1 MRSHTRHVTLPME
14 TSSRYGDS
22 APIID
27 GEEGMCGR
35 CMNPAAPPGAPSA
48 GELRPWPAPYPFA
61 ETGRCTE
68 RVSTR
73 PPCPGATEELCV
85 QYPKAGA
92 CGNWGKALGGGE
104 GGRGSRAAEPC
115 VVHIDAIGCPTVE
128 YITGAASPPKPG
140 ANAPWPTTGVD
151 PLTVKKAGDAAEL
164 ARPAAFSVSA
174 VGGWKGRTPA
184 MPARNPLRIVYQDSA
199 LKRCDPRT
207 RQRAASPGLPC

>member
-1 MRSHTRHVTLPME
+1 MQSHTRHVTPPMV

-48 GELRPWPAPYPFA
+48 GKLRPWLAPYPFA

-85 QYPKAGA
+85 QNPKAGA
-92 CGNWGKALGGGE
+92 CGAERWVAAK
-104 GGRGSRAAEPC
+104 AAE
-115 VVHIDAIGCPTVE
+115 
-128 YITGAASPPKPG
+128 
-140 ANAPWPTTGVD
+140 
-151 PLTVKKAGDAAEL
+151 AAEQL
-164 ARPAAFSVSA
+164 NPVSLSSYGRRVPPEARLP
-174 VGGWKGRTPA
+174 
-184 MPARNPLRIVYQDSA
+184 NPHYNTYNPQ
-199 LKRCDPRT
+199 T
-207 RQRAASPGLPC
+207 T